1 MAHPKIKISDDTGN
15 TVNVSDIGGTNALD
29 VNILGATISA
39 GDLEI
44 NSEFPAAATIADN
57 FSNPTTTSVMSMLMG
72 YDGAA
77 WDRLVIGGGTEAA
90 ALRVTLASNTTGVLS
105 VDDNNSTLSIDDGG
119 GTITVDGTVS
129 VNTIS
134 GFATASNQLAAG
146 HTIDCNSSYIKIKA
160 EDGTAIT
167 DGTNSGKLD
176 VTIHSNDGSAFT
188 DTAGKMNIQFAGQ
201 AATVEVVHDI
211 TGIASDDNETVGTS
225 AEKISGADGDVA
237 CKRIDIMAHPD
248 NTGYIWIGDSAVSV
262 NGENGG
268 IRLSPGDF
276 YSMDIDNTGDVY
288 AIATVNGENVCFNYF
303 T

>member
-1 MAHPKIKISDDTGN
+1 MPHPKVKISDNSGN
-15 TVNVSDIGGTNALD
+15 EVSVTDNRLD
-29 VNILGATISA
+29 VNVAGATMST
-39 GDLEI
+39 GDIEI
-44 NSEFPAAATIADN
+44 NSEFPDAATIADN

-201 AATVEVVHDI
+201 AATVEVGHDI
-211 TGIASDDNETVGTS
+211 TGMVSDNNEGVDDTT
-225 AEKISGADGDVA
+225 AEVLKSSTA
-237 CKRIDIMAHPD
+237 CKRVDMQADPS
-248 NTGYIWIGDSAVSV
+248 NTGYIYVGGSDVSATK
-262 NGENGG
+262 G
-268 IRLSPGDF
+268 IRLAPGDF
-276 YSMDIDNTGDVY
+276 YSIDIDNTADIYVL
-288 AIATVNGENVCFNYF
+288 ASEDEEDIHF
-303 T
+303 TYYT